1 MEKEEVKV
9 VDVKDEAKDESKDEA
24 KDESKDETRAK
35 DDTEKTAEELKA
47 EAEALE
53 AEVKELKEKGQTDEY
68 KTNQLIRLEKAR
80 AKKEALLEATKE
92 VKKSD
97 EVDTR
102 DLITLAKLDIQEDS
116 DKAKI
121 LAKYKN
127 AGLINSYSE
136 GLNNIAIKAEFEALD
151 AENTAKTVIDEN
163 NKNSEGYIKTSKEIV
178 NGYRT
183 SGEVPADPKAQEIIA
198 EDSLKRMGL

>member
-1 MEKEEVKV
+1 MEDKEVKVEDTKVEVKEEVK
-9 VDVKDEAKDESKDEA
+9 AKTDS
-24 KDESKDETRAK
+24 
-35 DDTEKTAEELKA
+35 EKTAEELKA

-68 KTNQLIRLEKAR
+68 KNNQLIRLEKAR

-92 VKKSD
+92 VKNSD

-116 DKAKI
+116 EKAKI

-127 AGLINSYSE
+127 AGLINSYTE

>member
-1 MEKEEVKV
+1 MEKEEEKV
-9 VDVKDEAKDESKDEA
+9 VDVKDET
-24 KDESKDETRAK
+24 KDESKDETKAK
-35 DDTEKTAEELKA
+35 ADTEKTAEELKA

-53 AEVKELKEKGQTDEY
+53 AEVKELKEKGQNDEY

-116 DKAKI
+116 EKAKI

-127 AGLINSYSE
+127 AGLINNYSE

>member
-9 VDVKDEAKDESKDEA
+9 VDVKDEA

>member
-1 MEKEEVKV
+1 MEKEEEKV
-9 VDVKDEAKDESKDEA
+9 VDVKDEAKVEP
-24 KDESKDETRAK
+24 KDETKAK
-35 DDTEKTAEELKA
+35 ADTEKTAEELKA

-116 DKAKI
+116 EKAKI

>member
-9 VDVKDEAKDESKDEA
+9 VDVKDEAKDESKDET
-24 KDESKDETRAK
+24 KAK

-68 KTNQLIRLEKAR
+68 KNNQLIRLEKAR

>member
-9 VDVKDEAKDESKDEA
+9 EDTKVEVKEEVKAKTDS
-24 KDESKDETRAK
+24 
-35 DDTEKTAEELKA
+35 EKTAEELKA

-53 AEVKELKEKGQTDEY
+53 AEVKELKEKGQNDEY
-68 KTNQLIRLEKAR
+68 KNNQLIRLEKAR

-102 DLITLAKLDIQEDS
+102 DLITLAKLDIAEDS
-116 DKAKI
+116 EKAKI

-127 AGLINSYSE
+127 AGLINSYTE
-136 GLNNIAIKAEFEALD
+136 GLNTIAIKAEFEALD

-163 NKNSEGYIKTSKEIV
+163 NKNSEGYIKTSKEVV
-178 NGYRT
+178 NSYRT

-198 EDSLKRMGL
+198 EDSLKRMGI

>member
-1 MEKEEVKV
+1 MEKEEEKV
-9 VDVKDEAKDESKDEA
+9 VDVKDEAKVEP
-24 KDESKDETRAK
+24 KDETKAK
-35 DDTEKTAEELKA
+35 ADTEKTAEELKA

-53 AEVKELKEKGQTDEY
+53 AEVKELKEKGQNDEY

-102 DLITLAKLDIQEDS
+102 DLITLAKLDIAEDS
-116 DKAKI
+116 EKAKI